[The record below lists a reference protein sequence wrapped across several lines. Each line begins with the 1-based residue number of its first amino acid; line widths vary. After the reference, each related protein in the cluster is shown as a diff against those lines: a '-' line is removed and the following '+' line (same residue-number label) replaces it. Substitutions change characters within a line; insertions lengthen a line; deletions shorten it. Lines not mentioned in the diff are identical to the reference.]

1 MDDSNYEKILQ
12 KVVRASNLP
21 RDEIERRVQAKQ
33 AKLSGL
39 ISKDGALQ
47 VISAEL
53 GISFDNEKFKIDEL
67 VQSVRKVNVIGQ
79 VIKIF
84 PVRTFTTKK
93 GDESKVVNFILADET
108 SNIKV
113 VLWDTNH
120 IGLIENSLI
129 AEGTSVEIG
138 NGSMRAG
145 EIHLGSFSEIKQSKE
160 VFEKVVKEKVAKEK
174 NVLDIVLNDN
184 VKIRAFVVQAFAPK
198 FYFVCPTCKKKAI
211 QDGASFN
218 CNEHGNISP
227 EKRSVLNVIIDD
239 GTESVRAVLFHE
251 YISKLGLTDLDNPE
265 SFATQREALLGRELV
280 FYGNVRK
287 NDYFNNHELIIEDIN
302 EVQLDDVIRKLDK

>member
-1 MDDSNYEKILQ
+1 MSDENYEKILQ
-12 KVVRASNLP
+12 KLVRASNLP
-21 RDEIERRVQAKQ
+21 RDELERRVQAKQ
-33 AKLSGL
+33 VKLSGL

-67 VQSVRKVNVIGQ
+67 VQSIRKVNVLGQ

-120 IGLIENSLI
+120 IGLVENGLI
-129 AEGTSVEIG
+129 VEGSSVEIG

-145 EIHLGSFSEIKQSKE
+145 EVHLGSFSEIKPSKE
-160 VFEKVVKEKVAKEK
+160 VFASVVKEKVAKEK
-174 NVLDIVLNDN
+174 NILDVVLNDN

-198 FYFVCPTCKKKAI
+198 FYSVCPECKKKVI
-211 QDGASFN
+211 QEGANFN
-218 CNEHGNISP
+218 CNEHGVISP
-227 EKRSVLNVIIDD
+227 EKRTILNIVIDD
-239 GTESVRAVLFHE
+239 GTESIRVVLFHD

-265 SFATQREALLGRELV
+265 IFSTQREVLLGKELV
-280 FYGNVRK
+280 FCGNVRK
-287 NDYFNNHELIIEDIN
+287 NDYFNNHELIIEDIY
-302 EVQLDDVIRKLDK
+302 EVQLDEVIRKLDK